1 MAKKRSATHSSPRWT
16 MPFATAWIIV
26 LIQLS
31 SFVHGLA
38 MSSAT
43 DQRPRAALV
52 SLAHEHDLPAILSS
66 MSQLEETYNR
76 RYRYPW
82 VFFSTQPLTEEF
94 RQQTSNATG
103 AVCLYEVIL
112 KDNLVSPNQPFDLN
126 ALPMDHQTDG
136 EVLSGNRH
144 SKPFVGQISRWN
156 SGPFAREKRLK
167 DYDWVWRIE
176 PGAQFTH
183 DITFDV
189 FRFMRDHEIAYGFN
203 EALLDKDEIRTHSQ
217 PVKSFIDEHPDLLHA
232 DADLSWLLGSN
243 EAPLG
248 VTSQGNRSRSP
259 DSRVT
264 DCGWSGLINSMV
276 HEILRRVGC
285 CNTDRQQ
292 GMGYGGYGDDDDT
305 PPTFDIGALS
315 FFRSQGH
322 QDLVNHLDAAGDF
335 YRQPLR
341 DMAVPTISASM
352 FLPQKSVWNYRK
364 RDPRHSHRPSP
375 PAYTQKPKLRT
386 FETNVVF
393 KSKGSNRMV
402 GPQRRDSIREQE
414 KNPVESMAER
424 FALWNQ
430 MAQDFSRQDAIPG
443 LRSGDTVIDERNF
456 SMDPKRLRPVEL
468 LY

>member
-1 MAKKRSATHSSPRWT
+1 MAKKRSATVPPPRWT
-16 MPFATAWIIV
+16 MPFALAWVFV

-38 MSSAT
+38 ISSAT
-43 DQRPRAALV
+43 DQRPRAAFV
-52 SLAHEHDLPAILSS
+52 SLAHEHDLPAVLSS
-66 MSQLEETYNR
+66 ISQLEETFNH
-76 RYRYPW
+76 RYRYHW
-82 VFFSTQPLTEEF
+82 VFFSTQPLSEEF

-103 AVCLYEVIL
+103 AVCLYEVISE
-112 KDNLVSPNQPFDLN
+112 DNLASPKQPFAFN
-126 ALPMDHQTDG
+126 ALPLDRQIGGEGVSEDG
-136 EVLSGNRH
+136 QSA
-144 SKPFVGQISRWN
+144 PFLGQISRWN
-156 SGPFAREKRLK
+156 SGPFACERRLR

-203 EALLDKDEIRTHSQ
+203 EALLDRDELRTHSQ
-217 PVKSFIDEHPDLLHA
+217 PVRSFIDKHPDLLHA

-243 EAPLG
+243 DMPLG
-248 VTSQGNRSRSP
+248 ATSRGNWSRGP
-259 DSRVT
+259 DSR
-264 DCGWSGLINSMV
+264 DGGWSNLISFM
-276 HEILRRVGC
+276 IQDSLRRLGC

-292 GMGYGGYGDDDDT
+292 GMSYGGYGDDEDM

-335 YRQPLR
+335 YSQPLR

-364 RDPRHSHRPSP
+364 REVRHSHRPSP
-375 PAYTQKPKLRT
+375 PAHTQKPKLKT
-386 FETNVVF
+386 FDINVGF
-393 KSKGSNRMV
+393 NLKARNRVV

-414 KNPVESMAER
+414 RNPDESMAER
-424 FALWNQ
+424 FALWNLV
-430 MAQDFSRQDAIPG
+430 AQDLSRQDAIPG
-443 LRSGDTVIDERNF
+443 LQSGHTVIDERNF
-456 SMDPKRLRPVEL
+456 SMS
-468 LY
+468 

>member
-1 MAKKRSATHSSPRWT
+1 M
-16 MPFATAWIIV
+16 AWIFV

-38 MSSAT
+38 ISSAT
-43 DQRPRAALV
+43 DQRPRAAFV

-66 MSQLEETYNR
+66 ISQLEETYNH

-82 VFFSTQPLTEEF
+82 VFFSTQPLSEDF

-103 AVCLYEVIL
+103 AVCLYEVIT
-112 KDNLVSPNQPFDLN
+112 KENLISPKQPSAFN
-126 ALPMDHQTDG
+126 ALPPRHLPGQEAVSEDG
-136 EVLSGNRH
+136 H
-144 SKPFVGQISRWN
+144 STPFLGQISHWN
-156 SGPFAREKRLK
+156 SGPFAREKRLR

-183 DITFDV
+183 DIKFDV

-203 EALLDKDEIRTHSQ
+203 EALLDKDELRTHSQ
-217 PVKSFIDEHPDLLHA
+217 PVKSFIDKHPDLLHA

-248 VTSQGNRSRSP
+248 ATSPGNWSRGP
-259 DSRVT
+259 DSRDR
-264 DCGWSGLINSMV
+264 DCGWSSLISSV
-276 HEILRRVGC
+276 IHE
-285 CNTDRQQ
+285 
-292 GMGYGGYGDDDDT
+292 DDT
-305 PPTFDIGALS
+305 PPAFDIGALS

-364 RDPRHSHRPSP
+364 RDLRHPHRPSP
-375 PAYTQKPKLRT
+375 PAYTQKPKLKT
-386 FETNVVF
+386 YEANAGFNL
-393 KSKGSNRMV
+393 KGSNR
-402 GPQRRDSIREQE
+402 QE
-414 KNPVESMAER
+414 RNPSESMAER
-424 FALWNQ
+424 FALWNL
-430 MAQDFSRQDAIPG
+430 MAQDLSRQDAIPS
-443 LRSGDTVIDERNF
+443 LRSGNTVIDERNF
-456 SMDPKRLRPVEL
+456 SIDPKAMPRSVVVLP
-468 LY
+468 